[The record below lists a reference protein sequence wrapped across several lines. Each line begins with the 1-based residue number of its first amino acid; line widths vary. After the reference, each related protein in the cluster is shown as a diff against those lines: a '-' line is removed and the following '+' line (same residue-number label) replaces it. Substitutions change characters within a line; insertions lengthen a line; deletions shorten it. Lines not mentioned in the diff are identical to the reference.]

1 MMIFL
6 FSQELVLHTMT
17 SYPCPEGNTPLK
29 NKYVVLSITEKEFF
43 FNDKQEMITGCVQ
56 TLEGGF

>member
-1 MMIFL
+1 M
-6 FSQELVLHTMT
+6 MT

-29 NKYVVLSITEKEFF
+29 NKYVVLSITEKDLFIF